1 MTTFQRNSPL
11 LKPFI
16 LPCGSKL
23 NNRIAK
29 AAMTERLA
37 GKNYFS
43 NKNLC
48 NLYGKWS
55 DSGAGLLISG
65 NIMVDKK
72 HKESSGNIVIEDESG
87 LNQLTKLTK
96 EATRNGNHFWAQ
108 ISHPGRQA
116 TIFSTLNPIAPSA
129 IKLKKLMLFAKPK
142 AMTSLEIQDVIDR
155 YVTTSV
161 ICKKAGFTGI
171 QIHAAH
177 GYLISQF
184 LSPNTNKRDDNYGGS
199 IENRS
204 RILMEI
210 ITKTREQVG
219 PNFPISVK
227 LNSADFQ
234 RGGFNEEDAFYVI
247 DQLEKSKIDL
257 LEISGG
263 TYENI
268 VFLTK
273 RSEKNSTR
281 KREAF
286 FMEFAERVRIKTNI
300 PLMVTGGFRTL
311 DFCEKVIEN
320 NELEVI
326 GFARPFLLDES
337 FPSSFINKI
346 GSKIEDAS
354 FNFPIK
360 KIEDMAEGG
369 FYDYQIHRIS
379 KNKKIKK
386 SYSPYLAVLR
396 LTVSEIYKG
405 WFR

>member
-1 MTTFQRNSPL
+1 MTNFQRNSPL
-11 LKPFI
+11 LKSFT
-16 LPCGSKL
+16 LPCGSQL
-23 NNRIAK
+23 SNRIAK

-37 GKNYFS
+37 NKTHFS
-43 NKNLC
+43 NSDLC

-65 NIMVDKK
+65 NIMVDKR

-87 LNQLTKLTK
+87 LEELTRLAK

-108 ISHPGRQA
+108 ISHAGRQA

-142 AMTSLEIQDVIDR
+142 AMTSLQIQDVIDR
-155 YVTTSV
+155 YVTASV
-161 ICKKAGFTGI
+161 ICKKAGFTGV

-177 GYLISQF
+177 GYLLSQF
-184 LSPNTNKRDDNYGGS
+184 LSPNTNKRGDNYGGS

-219 PNFPISVK
+219 PEFPISVK

-247 DQLEKSKIDL
+247 DQLQKLKIDL
-257 LEISGG
+257 LEVSGG

-273 RSEKNSTR
+273 RNEKASTR

-286 FMEFAERVRIKTNI
+286 FMEFAERVREKTDI

-311 DFCEKVIEN
+311 EFCERVIEN

-326 GFARPFLLDES
+326 GFARPFLLDQS
-337 FPSSFINKI
+337 FPGSFVNKMD
-346 GSKIEDAS
+346 SKIEDAS

-360 KIEDMAEGG
+360 EMADMAEAG
-369 FYDYQIHRIS
+369 FYDYQIHRIA
-379 KNKKIKK
+379 KNKKVQIN
-386 SYSPYLAVLR
+386 YSPYLAVLR
-396 LTVSEIYKG
+396 LTTNEMIKG